1 MRLSPDLRERL
12 IRTATAAGVALAL
25 AVVALASPTPALA
38 GQPDLPAAGAASAQH
53 TPSSLPR

>member
-25 AVVALASPTPALA
+25 AIVALAAPTPAVA
-38 GQPDLPAAGAASAQH
+38 GQADLPAPGAASVQH
-53 TPSSLPR
+53 APSSLPR